1 MSKGDV
7 RQLVWFGLKPFYF
20 EDIMSILYILD
31 LQMLHF
37 PFLSHLLNLNVFCKG
52 KFLSGHPWECK
63 GWGRCFLQ
71 FQLLYVNFKQYYLIL
86 FINFGQI
93 YTFSGCSHQTVS
105 LNLIYFLIIIIWVH
119 GVINFVQIW
128 WKMTWKFLQ
137 RLKSAKKNYV
147 LQTCVSWRNI
157 NHLLITV
164 KFFNLG

>member
-37 PFLSHLLNLNVFCKG
+37 PFLSHLL
-52 KFLSGHPWECK
+52 
-63 GWGRCFLQ
+63 
-71 FQLLYVNFKQYYLIL
+71 QLLYVNFKQYYLIL

-164 KFFNLG
+164 KFFNLGQQLFHSQSLGIWKLVN